1 VSSPR
6 TLGAAPLA
14 SGVEG
19 PEAPSV
25 EGFLAGEP
33 AAVAQA
39 YRAYAPLLGR
49 LVARL
54 GVGSHEA
61 DDLVHTAFV
70 EALRNAGR
78 FRGESSLRGWLVGIA
93 LNQARTHIR
102 NRARARRGAFQWAGL
117 RGEADESADAERALG
132 EADERARLADALAQL
147 PPLQREAIV
156 LCELEGLA
164 AKEVSAMLGVPCATV
179 WRRVHDG
186 KVSLR
191 RLLAGGEG
199 GAA

>member
-1 VSSPR
+1 MSSTR
-6 TLGAAPLA
+6 TLRTSPPAPAAEGA
-14 SGVEG
+14 EG
-19 PEAPSV
+19 LSV
-25 EGFLAGEP
+25 EHFLAGEP
-33 AAVAQA
+33 RAVANV

-54 GVGSHEA
+54 GVASHEV
-61 DDLVHTAFV
+61 DDLVHTAFL

-93 LNQARTHIR
+93 LNQARTHVR
-102 NRARARRGAFQWAGL
+102 NRARARRGAFQWVGL
-117 RGEADESADAERALG
+117 RGEVDDADAEGALG
-132 EADERARLADALAQL
+132 EARDRARLAGALAQL
-147 PPLQREAIV
+147 PPLQREAVV

-179 WRRVHDG
+179 WRRVHDA

-191 RLLAGGEG
+191 RLLAVDGGG
-199 GAA
+199 S